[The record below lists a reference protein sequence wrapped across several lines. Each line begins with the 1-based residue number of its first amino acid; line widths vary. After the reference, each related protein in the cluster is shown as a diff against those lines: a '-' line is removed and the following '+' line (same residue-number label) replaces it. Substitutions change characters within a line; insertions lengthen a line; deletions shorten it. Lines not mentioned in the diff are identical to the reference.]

1 MTERTSNA
9 GGVLAA
15 LGKSAAYLALFLGSQ
30 VLVSMIYMVQ
40 ITAELLGEGITDE
53 LALTEALLERML
65 AVSVPLTLASGLL
78 TLAVVAIVYF
88 AIRHMTPGEALW
100 LRPVHGSAL
109 WSGAAL
115 APALYVLVT
124 LVMALLPESLLNDY
138 NEAASSLDEVGAVA
152 CLCVV
157 IVAPVVEEVVFRGL
171 IMTRLARAMPPW
183 PAVLLSAAIFG
194 ACHGQFIWACYAF
207 VLGTVFGLLDMRAG
221 SILPSI
227 LAHIT
232 FNFIGQVFTTLSH
245 FFPEEGWVAP
255 LVVAL
260 FVVGLLMI
268 FVCRRDIAAIFHP
281 KAPAFGG
288 GVPAPSPS
296 YEALAWEERFD
307 GEETYLCRDYDTIQ
321 NPWED

>member
-30 VLVSMIYMVQ
+30 VLVTYLYLIYV
-40 ITAELLGEGITDE
+40 LGELGMGAIDSPDFETI
-53 LALTEALLERML
+53 LLERML
-65 AVSVPLTLASGLL
+65 SASVPLTLASGLL
-78 TLAVVAIVYF
+78 TLAIVAIVYF

-124 LVMALLPESLLNDY
+124 LVMGLLPESLLNDY
-138 NEAASSLDEVGAVA
+138 NEAASSLDEVGAA
-152 CLCVV
+152 AFLCVV

-171 IMTRLARAMPPW
+171 IMTRLAKAMPPW

-207 VLGTVFGLLDMRAG
+207 VLGALFGLLDMRAG

-245 FFPEEGWVAP
+245 FFPEERWVLP
-255 LVVAL
+255 LMAAL
-260 FVVGLLMI
+260 FGFGLVMI
-268 FVCRRDIAAIFHP
+268 AICRRDIAAIFRP
-281 KAPAFGG
+281 EAPAFVGG
-288 GVPAPSPS
+288 SPAPTAP

-307 GEETYLCRDYDTIQ
+307 GEETYLCRDFDSEQ
-321 NPWED
+321 DPWED